1 MSSIGALPSPATP
14 GDARVLTSR
23 AHWLNHAPFYRAATA
38 LAGVLPRHARLSV
51 ASALG
56 GLMARACPREA
67 ALVRGN
73 LARVVPGL
81 AAGARARQVREL
93 FGHFAMCVA
102 DLLTTNRTAA
112 PAGLVHA
119 GGGDE
124 HVQAALASGR
134 TFIVLTAHVGNWELA
149 GRTLVERGGGRPV
162 HIVMAPEAD
171 PRVERLLRAQGTQ
184 VRFVTLRRPA
194 DAVPLVAALRRGEIV
209 GMQGDRAL
217 GHRGDVPVEFF
228 GAPAPFPL
236 GPFVLARAA
245 GVPVLPAF
253 CVLGGDRRYTVHVQP
268 PLHVARGEEEAALQR
283 WVHGLAS
290 VIARYPTQ
298 WFTFFDP
305 WSLARAR

>member
-1 MSSIGALPSPATP
+1 MSSISVAPTATASGSAPA
-14 GDARVLTSR
+14 RTSR

-38 LAGVLPRHARLSV
+38 VATLLPRRARLSV
-51 ASALG
+51 ASTLG
-56 GLMARACPREA
+56 GLVARACPREA
-67 ALVRGN
+67 AVVRAN
-73 LARVVPGL
+73 LSRVVPDLG
-81 AAGARARQVREL
+81 AAARARQVREL

-112 PAGLVHA
+112 PAHVVGA
-119 GGGDE
+119 GEGDE
-124 HVQAALASGR
+124 HVQAVLVNGR
-134 TFIVLTAHVGNWELA
+134 SFIVLTAHVGNWELA

-171 PRVERLLRAQGTQ
+171 PRVERLLRSDDAR

-253 CVLGGDRRYTVHVQP
+253 CVLGADRRYTVHVQA
-268 PLHVARGEEEAALQR
+268 PLYVARGEEEAGLHR
-283 WVHGLAS
+283 WVQGLAS
-290 VIARYPTQ
+290 VIARHPTQ
-298 WFTFFDP
+298 WFNFFDP
-305 WSLARAR
+305 WSRAGAR